1 MDQIIIGVD
10 THKSSH
16 IAVAINTHGARL
28 GTMTIPTT
36 RQGYRSLEAWATG
49 FGPVKAFGIEG
60 TGSYGGL
67 SVILCAGSV
76 SFIRP
81 RTYRRIGWRIGFWP
95 RTTRAAVAS
104 MLRPLD

>member
-16 IAVAINTHGARL
+16 IAVAINTQGARL

-49 FGPVKAFGIEG
+49 
-60 TGSYGGL
+60 L
-67 SVILCAGSV
+67 
-76 SFIRP
+76 
-81 RTYRRIGWRIGFWP
+81 
-95 RTTRAAVAS
+95 
-104 MLRPLD
+104 